1 MELLA
6 PAGGREALIAAVQ
19 NGADAVYLGAGAF
32 NARRSADNFDG
43 DALGEAVAYCHE
55 RGVKVYVTL
64 NTMVRQDELGR
75 LEETINHIYMSGA
88 DAFIVQDLGVAE
100 AVRRIAPEAALHA
113 STQMAVHN
121 RQGVEYLAARGFS
134 RVVLA
139 REMEFDEIR
148 ECSLVGVE
156 LEVFGH
162 GALCVSCS
170 GQCLMS
176 SIIGGRSGNRGMC
189 AQPCRLP
196 YEMDGTEGYLLS
208 TRDLM
213 SLDRLDM
220 YREAGVSSLKLEGR
234 LKRPEYVA
242 VITAAYRRAMDGE
255 KMTGADIDDVRQIF
269 NRGGF
274 THGYG
279 PGAEEKT
286 LMYRVR
292 PNNAGVQV
300 GRCDK
305 RGRVRLDK
313 TVEQA
318 DMLELQ
324 GKSGDRAVKLAG
336 NAGETVACDAAMPGD
351 RLIRFVSD
359 AQLRLARES
368 YSGEHRANTAIAYM
382 TLRVGQPACLRVECG
397 GDTAEAVGGIVE
409 PARGK
414 PLDRERVIAQLK
426 KTGGTSYEFA
436 EVKLDGDDTAFM
448 PVSEL
453 NRLRREALDALTA
466 RITGHSRQ
474 PGRMGDTSA
483 GKCVQDS
490 CLLRA
495 QSGDVQA
502 LKLALE
508 NGADEAV
515 FAPEDMRRLDDAL
528 VLEKFYL
535 ALPQVM
541 RSEELEKINIWAN
554 AHSDRITGVYLSN
567 VSHLGLEWPGVRIA
581 DYAMNIANNIT
592 LSQLAAD
599 IITPSVELTARQA
612 DALGGRKDII
622 VYGKLPLMQ
631 LRHCPRR
638 AAADVPGKHRDCRM
652 CDAPGAKP
660 LSEMTDRTGASFAL
674 RRMAYDSGC
683 VIQLLNSVPLMLLRR
698 IDRLPRA
705 SAWRMLVTR
714 EDAAAAAKLHRAALD
729 GDDFRAL
736 REWKAFDEMKS
747 TTGHYFRGVE

>member
-32 NARRSADNFDG
+32 NARKGADNFDG
-43 DALGEAVAYCHE
+43 DALNEAVAYCHE
-55 RGVKVYVTL
+55 RGVHVYVTL
-64 NTMVRQDELGR
+64 NTMVRQDELPE
-75 LEETINHIYMSGA
+75 LEKTINYIYMSGA
-88 DAFIVQDLGVAE
+88 DAVIVQDMGVAE
-100 AVRRIAPEAALHA
+100 AVRRIAPDIALHA

-121 RQGVEYLAARGFS
+121 RQGVEYLANRGFT

-139 REMEFDEIR
+139 REMEFEEIKD
-148 ECSLVGVE
+148 CSEVGVE

-196 YEMDGTEGYLLS
+196 YEMDGVEGYLLS

-220 YREAGVSSLKLEGR
+220 YRAAGVSSLKLEGR

-242 VITAAYRRAMDGE
+242 VITKAYRSALDGE
-255 KMTGADIDDVRQIF
+255 KVTPEDIDDVRQIF

-292 PNNAGVQV
+292 PNNAGVVV

-305 RGRVRLDK
+305 KGRIRLERN
-313 TVEQA
+313 VEQA

-324 GKSGDRAVKLAG
+324 GKAGDRAVKLAG
-336 NAGETVACDAAMPGD
+336 DKGSVISCDQAQQGD
-351 RLIRFVSD
+351 RLVRFVSD

-368 YSGEHRANTAIAYM
+368 YSGENRAKTAIAYM
-382 TLRVGQPACLRVECG
+382 TLRVGAPASLRVECG
-397 GDTAEAVGGIVE
+397 GESAEAVGGIVE

-414 PLDRERVIAQLK
+414 PLDRERVITQLK

-436 EVKLDGDDTAFM
+436 DVQLDADDTAFI

-466 RITGHSRQ
+466 RIVGFARK

-483 GKCVQDS
+483 EKCAQDKCV
-490 CLLRA
+490 LRA

-502 LKLALE
+502 LIEALA
-508 NGADEAV
+508 NGADEVV
-515 FAPEDMRRLDDAL
+515 FAPEDMRRLDAAL
-528 VLEKFYL
+528 VLDKFYL

-541 RSEELEKINIWAN
+541 RSEELEKINNWAN
-554 AHSDRITGVYLSN
+554 ANKDRIAGVYLSN

-581 DYAMNIANNIT
+581 DHGMNIANNIT
-592 LSQLAAD
+592 LTQLD
-599 IITPSVELTARQA
+599 VDMITPSVELTARQT
-612 DALGGRKDII
+612 DALGGKKDII
-622 VYGKLPLMQ
+622 VYGRLPLMQ
-631 LRHCPRR
+631 LRHCPNR
-638 AAADVPGKHRDCRM
+638 AAHDIPGRHRDCRI
-652 CDAPGAKP
+652 CDAAGAKP
-660 LSEMTDRTGASFAL
+660 LSDITDRTGTSFSL

-698 IDRLPRA
+698 IDRLPKA
-705 SAWRMLVTR
+705 SAWRMLVTK

-729 GDDFRAL
+729 GQDFRAL
-736 REWKAFDEMKS
+736 SQWSAFDNMKS

>member
-32 NARRSADNFDG
+32 NARKSADNFDG
-43 DALGEAVAYCHE
+43 DALAEAVAYCHE

-64 NTMVRQDELGR
+64 NTMVRQDELEK
-75 LEETINHIYMSGA
+75 LEETIEHIYMSGA
-88 DAFIVQDLGVAE
+88 DAFIVQDFGVAE
-100 AVRRIAPEAALHA
+100 AVRRMAPDAALHA

-121 RQGVEYLAARGFS
+121 RQGVEYLAKRGFD

-139 REMEFDEIR
+139 REMEFEEIR
-148 ECSLVGVE
+148 ECAKVGVE

-196 YEMDGTEGYLLS
+196 YEMDGVEGYLLS

-213 SLDRLDM
+213 GLDILDM
-220 YREAGVSSLKLEGR
+220 YIRAGVSSLKLEGR

-242 VITAAYRRAMDGE
+242 VITDAYRRAMDGAAIN
-255 KMTGADIDDVRQIF
+255 ADDVDDVRQIF

-292 PNNAGVQV
+292 PNNAGVVV

-305 RGRVRLDK
+305 KGKIKLDRP
-313 TVEQA
+313 VEQA

-324 GKSGDRAVKLAG
+324 GRTGERAVKLAG
-336 NAGETVACDAAMPGD
+336 DKGALVDCKEALPGD
-351 RLIRFVSD
+351 RLVRFVSD
-359 AQLRLARES
+359 VQLRKARES
-368 YSGEHRANTAIAYM
+368 YSGENRGKTAAAHM

-397 GDTAEAVGGIVE
+397 GESAEAVGGIVE

-436 EVKLDGDDTAFM
+436 EVVLDGDDTAFI

-466 RITGHSRQ
+466 RYTGFTRQ
-474 PGRMGDTSA
+474 AGRMGDTSA
-483 GKCVQDS
+483 GDISQDR

-502 LKLALE
+502 LRLAKE
-508 NGADEAV
+508 NGADEIV

-528 VLEKFYL
+528 VLDSFYL

-541 RSEELEKINIWAN
+541 RAEELEKINKWAN
-554 AHSDRITGVYLSN
+554 AHADRITGVYLAN
-567 VSHLGLEWPGVRIA
+567 VSHLGFEWPGKRIA
-581 DYAMNIANNIT
+581 DHAMNIANNIT
-592 LSQLAAD
+592 LSQLD
-599 IITPSVELTARQA
+599 VDMITPSVELTARQIS
-612 DALGGRKDII
+612 ALGGKKDII

-631 LRHCPRR
+631 LRHCPNR
-638 AAADVPGKHRDCRM
+638 AAHDMPGKHRDCRA

-660 LSEMTDRTGASFAL
+660 LSDMTDRTGASFSL

-698 IDRLPRA
+698 MDRLPRA
-705 SAWRMLVTR
+705 SAWRMLITR
-714 EDAAAAAKLHRAALD
+714 EDAIAATRLHRAALD
-729 GDDFRAL
+729 GENFREL
-736 REWKAFDEMKS
+736 GQWKAFDEMKS